1 MTDIKSD
8 AEVAAGKA
16 GQIWSELLPVISFV
30 AIYNIIRIADL
41 DLSFSLG
48 GLEIVINRD
57 TALYWATGV
66 LVILTVGLVVQ
77 KRMKGETVPLFM
89 LLSAGIIGTFG
100 LIGIILQDKGFIY
113 VKPSIQQLV
122 LATIIFGS
130 LAAGHNIWKT
140 MFSKVFELPERI
152 WTIFAVRW
160 GAYFV
165 VMALANE
172 FIWRYFAPGLEQPLS
187 IFGIQL
193 APAGSYQLLGIEF
206 GSRNMEDV
214 WATWWKLAT
223 WFITMAFILA
233 NTPLMLKHIEL
244 EDDATDTPSVTD
256 SKS

>member
-1 MTDIKSD
+1 MTDTKTD
-8 AEVAAGKA
+8 VEVTADKA

-30 AIYNIIRIADL
+30 AIYNIIRVAKIDISFAIAGL
-41 DLSFSLG
+41 DV
-48 GLEIVINRD
+48 VINKD

-66 LVILTVGLVVQ
+66 LVILTVGLIIQ
-77 KRMKGETVPLFM
+77 KRLKGETVPLFM

-130 LAAGHNIWKT
+130 LAAGYNIWKT
-140 MFSKVFELPERI
+140 MFAKVFELPERI
-152 WTIFAVRW
+152 WTIFAIRW

-165 VMALANE
+165 VKALANE

-187 IFGIQL
+187 VLGVQL
-193 APAGSYQLLGIEF
+193 APAGTYEFLGIEF
-206 GSRNMEDV
+206 GSRDMEDV

-223 WFITMAFILA
+223 WFITMAFVLA
-233 NTPLMLKHIEL
+233 NTPLMLKHLVE
-244 EDDATDTPSVTD
+244 EDAAPEEDATS
-256 SKS
+256 

>member
-1 MTDIKSD
+1 MTDAKTD
-8 AEVAAGKA
+8 VEVTADKA

-30 AIYNIIRIADL
+30 AIYNIIRVAKIDISFAIAGL
-41 DLSFSLG
+41 DV
-48 GLEIVINRD
+48 VINKD

-66 LVILTVGLVVQ
+66 LVILTVGLVIQ

-100 LIGIILQDKGFIY
+100 VIGIILQDKGFIY

-122 LATIIFGS
+122 LAAIIFGS
-130 LAAGHNIWKT
+130 LAFGHNIWKT

-152 WTIFAVRW
+152 WTIFAMRW

-165 VMALANE
+165 VMALVNE

-187 IFGIQL
+187 ILGIQL
-193 APAGSYQLLGIEF
+193 APAGSYEILGIEF
-206 GSRNMEDV
+206 GSRDMEDV

-233 NTPLMLKHIEL
+233 NTPLMLKHLIE
-244 EDDATDTPSVTD
+244 EDKPTETGANS
-256 SKS
+256 